1 MTIKPKAFATCSTM
15 AFPSP
20 LISKSW
26 CSFEAA
32 TTAGGSGR
40 RASSRSR
47 SLIVPKSSA
56 CGSGGSEALETGVL
70 AAAALADFCPP
81 SIILPVSSTLT
92 IGRRASTFAQYLR
105 FFGLVAAAWA
115 YNEYALSISPAFSA
129 ACPCENNWSAETPAQ
144 AAKDSVSRNQ
154 RQQTIKYLDEAR
166 VSGVQF
172 RPKFPA
178 EPEVSSHRMKLARKS
193 PVAPPEHAGQGPV
206 L

>member
-47 SLIVPKSSA
+47 SLIVPKR
-56 CGSGGSEALETGVL
+56 SGGSEAAVPEAEALEAGAL

-115 YNEYALSISPAFSA
+115 YNEYALSKSPAFSA

-166 VSGVQF
+166 VSDVQF
-172 RPKFPA
+172 RPKF
-178 EPEVSSHRMKLARKS
+178 LA
-193 PVAPPEHAGQGPV
+193 
-206 L
+206 